1 MRYLYGIFALIIW
14 CVFIGYVMTKGIEI
28 SNDVQIITS
37 AIVVAGA
44 MAGGD

>member
-1 MRYLYGIFALIIW
+1 MRYLYGIFTLIIW
-14 CVFIGYVMTKGIEI
+14 CVFIEYVMTKGIEI
-28 SNDVQIITS
+28 SNDVQIITT

>member
-14 CVFIGYVMTKGIEI
+14 CVFIGYVTINGIEI
-28 SNDVQIITS
+28 SNDVQFITT

>member
-14 CVFIGYVMTKGIEI
+14 CIFLVYVTATGIEI
-28 SNDVQIITS
+28 SNDVQIITT